1 MKKTLLTLLI
11 LLTCLFISGY
21 AQKQE
26 SFLKDP
32 AQKMSKKE
40 IKVLIDSLDKA
51 LHRSYVYPDKVDLM
65 LTNVKKNYKSGAYN
79 KIENRN
85 ELASQLFNDIQQ
97 AYKDG
102 HFFIRYNPQ
111 LSEFITA
118 PKPDSIQKD
127 EREMGVNEARESN
140 FGFRKTEI
148 LQGNIG
154 YLRLD
159 RFYPFIDDAKPT
171 MDGAFRFVSNCK
183 ALIIDLRFNGGG
195 NPDMVLQTQSYFF
208 KEKTRMNDILDSRND
223 TIKRWADPT
232 TTNFKLNMPVYILTS
247 RYTFSGAEDF
257 AYGLQQVK
265 RATVVGDTTG
275 GGAHP
280 SGEFSIGQGF
290 VIRIPTHR
298 SFNLITKTDWEG
310 TGVRPNVA
318 VSSEEGLTKAQVLF
332 FTELLAETKDEEEKQ
347 MFRWNLNSIENKVLL
362 TKQLQTESIKIPI
375 DALLKYCGY
384 YVASDPNDP
393 SAPFTVILKENKIY
407 RHFDDGYDDA
417 LIPIST
423 TKFVIDDESART
435 IEFVVNK
442 NGEISDLIL
451 SKQSGVFK
459 MNKKK

>member
-1 MKKTLLTLLI
+1 MKKYRLTLLI

-26 SFLKDP
+26 STLKDP
-32 AQKMSKKE
+32 SQKMSEKE
-40 IKVLIDSLDKA
+40 IKVLIDSLDNA
-51 LHRSYVYPDKVDLM
+51 LHHWYVYPDKVDLM

-79 KIENRN
+79 KVENRA
-85 ELASQLFNDIQQ
+85 ELASQLFKDIQQ
-97 AYKDG
+97 SYKDG
-102 HFFIRYNPQ
+102 HFFIRYNPER
-111 LSEFITA
+111 SEFLQA
-118 PKPDSIQKD
+118 PMPDSIQQQ
-127 EREMGVNEARESN
+127 ERERGKNEAKESN

-159 RFYPFIDDAKPT
+159 RFYPFVDEGKPT
-171 MDGAFRFVSNCK
+171 LEGAFRFVSNCK
-183 ALIIDLRFNGGG
+183 ALIIDMRYNGGG
-195 NPDMVLQTQSYFF
+195 VPDMVLQTQSYFF
-208 KEKTRMNDILDSRND
+208 TEKTRMNDIIDSKND

-232 TTNFKLNMPVYILTS
+232 TTNFRLSMPVYILTS

-310 TGVRPNVA
+310 IGVRPDIA
-318 VSSEEGLTKAQVLF
+318 VSSEEALTKAQVLI
-332 FTELLAETKDEEEKQ
+332 FTELLAKAKDEEEKQ
-347 MFRWNLNSIENKVLL
+347 VFQWNLKSIENKVLL
-362 TKQLQTESIKIPI
+362 TKQLQKESIKIPKG
-375 DALLKYCGY
+375 ALLKYCGY
-384 YVASDPNDP
+384 YVASDPNDR
-393 SAPFTVILKENKIY
+393 SAPFAIILKENKIY
-407 RHFDDGYDDA
+407 RHFDAGYDDA
-417 LIPIST
+417 LVPIST

-435 IEFVVNK
+435 IEFLTND
-442 NGEISDLIL
+442 NGEMSDLML
-451 SKQSGVFK
+451 AKQSGTYK
-459 MNKKK
+459 MKKK